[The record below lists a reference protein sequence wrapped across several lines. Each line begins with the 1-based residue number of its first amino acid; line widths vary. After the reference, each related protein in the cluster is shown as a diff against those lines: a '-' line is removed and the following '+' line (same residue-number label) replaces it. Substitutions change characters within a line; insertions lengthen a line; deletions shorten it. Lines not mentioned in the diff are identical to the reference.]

1 MTAQRTQHSMTRR
14 LSEIGLLA
22 SFIIAYGVFSLI
34 VALATLPL
42 IGSFLLASILSYS
55 SVGLLSYVL
64 VDFILPE
71 EMSRVHSRL
80 LHELAKRKLIEF
92 D

>member
-1 MTAQRTQHSMTRR
+1 MTRR